1 VKAHELMIK
10 SNHYLIQGGELTEGQ
25 KANVVRQLLAAQND
39 AQAVDCFKKGVNAPG
54 YLFALK
60 QSGDSRV
67 MYPLFFVPPY
77 NNGKKLQTD
86 SPDDAEN
93 TYLVSE
99 CI

>member
-1 VKAHELMIK
+1 VKAYELMIK
-10 SNHYLIQGGELTEGQ
+10 SNHYLIQGGTLTEGQ
-25 KANVVRQLLAAQND
+25 KANIVRQLLAAQND
-39 AQAVDCFKKGVNAPG
+39 AKAVERFKKGVNAPE

-77 NNGKKLQTD
+77 NNGKKLQTG
-86 SPDDAEN
+86 SHDDAEN
-93 TYLVSE
+93 TYLVSK